1 MARTDPVMVG
11 LDYEALAQGVEAFRE
26 MIRANV
32 AAMEADGF
40 TPREARRLVVALFA
54 GHEADTDENED

>member
-1 MARTDPVMVG
+1 MARIEPVKVG

-26 MIRANV
+26 LIRANV

-54 GHEADTDENED
+54 GRDDTDDTED